1 MRKHEAFCYGSK
13 TENGSESPSPQPSPN
28 ATTGNILNTCEGE
41 REQTGIVDEPVLL
54 REVGVVNPIAERMNN
69 ISELDRFPLLGERV
83 RVRGLCLCLL
93 QPLNDK
99 PSDRFRLIDI

>member
-1 MRKHEAFCYGSK
+1 MGQKQKMAVKAPH
-13 TENGSESPSPQPSPN
+13 PSPLPMQRPRTSW
-28 ATTGNILNTCEGE
+28 TLVKGE
-41 REQTGIVDEPVLL
+41 REPSGIVDEPVLL
-54 REVGVVNPIAERMNN
+54 RQVGVVNPIAERMNN

-83 RVRGLCLCLL
+83 RGRGLCLCLL